1 MSIKLTKIG
10 AVAVMTL
17 DSPASLNAITPRMR
31 VEMEAHVIDVRDDR
45 SIRALVI
52 TGAGR
57 AFCSGGDINTFT
69 GAGPLEMRDRLRQ
82 QHRVTLSLYS
92 LEKPVIAAV
101 NGIAYG
107 VGFNIAL
114 LADVILAADTA
125 RFCQSYSKVG
135 MIPDGGGLYLLSRL
149 VGVQRAKEMVLMSDV
164 IDATQAQQLGIVR
177 EVLPVEALMP
187 KALSLAEQLAAGPTR
202 AFGMDKALLNR
213 SMSLSLD
220 EYLELEAGA
229 EAVIMQ
235 SQDHLNAV
243 AAFKDKTTPK
253 FEGR

>member
-1 MSIKLTKIG
+1 
-10 AVAVMTL
+10 
-17 DSPASLNAITPRMR
+17 
-31 VEMEAHVIDVRDDR
+31 
-45 SIRALVI
+45 
-52 TGAGR
+52 
-57 AFCSGGDINTFT
+57 
-69 GAGPLEMRDRLRQ
+69 
-82 QHRVTLSLYS
+82 
-92 LEKPVIAAV
+92 
-101 NGIAYG
+101 
-107 VGFNIAL
+107 
-114 LADVILAADTA
+114 
-125 RFCQSYSKVG
+125 
-135 MIPDGGGLYLLSRL
+135 
-149 VGVQRAKEMVLMSDV
+149 MSDV

-243 AAFKDKTTPK
+243 AAFKDKTTPSSRPIASRDRLRYAHTRPPDTSMQTLSANASNDPRRGSYHSTVQLSAPTMK
-253 FEGR
+253 MRATPRFSFGLIAPSATPCFRNSVYHLP